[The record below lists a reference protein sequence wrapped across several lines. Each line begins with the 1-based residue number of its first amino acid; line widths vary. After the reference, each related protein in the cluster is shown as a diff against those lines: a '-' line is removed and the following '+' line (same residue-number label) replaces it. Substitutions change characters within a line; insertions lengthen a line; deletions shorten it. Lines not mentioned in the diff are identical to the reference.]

1 VDPILCATTDLPP
14 HTHALDTRQ
23 WRAQLGG
30 AVGLAM
36 IEGGNS
42 VVDAAFLGTGTW
54 EVEIAAR
61 RYPALASMRP
71 LFDPDNAKIK
81 A

>member
-1 VDPILCATTDLPP
+1 MSSEQHQLEAAI
-14 HTHALDTRQ
+14 HALEAQ
-23 WRAQLGG
+23 RALLGD
-30 AVGLAM
+30 A
-36 IEGGNS
+36 